1 MVILNLGTPQTN
13 PNQILLYPYKGRREE
28 IAVNDKA
35 GYYSI
40 KCRFPSVFANFII
53 LVGVQ

>member
-13 PNQILLYPYKGRREE
+13 PNQISLYPYKGRREE